1 MIFIGFAIVLRRFI
15 VYSLILTRIVIL
27 DPNIFS
33 FSDLFAF
40 VTLYLAS
47 TLSWHTKIWSQ
58 HVFQILLLPFHR
70 FLLVGYVINGLL
82 VTWWHDLS
90 WTKYFFVLYNIF
102 IIIQIYQTHVGL
114 HDTIIYDFMSL
125 LLQINW
131 WKSSWVLSLKYLSMS
146 WRVSI
151 RVIYVI
157 T

>member
-1 MIFIGFAIVLRRFI
+1 MSFRGCYTNIKTRIVIFIGFAIVLRRFI

-114 HDTIIYDFMSL
+114 IR
-125 LLQINW
+125 
-131 WKSSWVLSLKYLSMS
+131 LSMIS
-146 WRVSI
+146 CHYCCRLIDENLVGF
-151 RVIYVI
+151 YL
-157 T
+157 

>member
-1 MIFIGFAIVLRRFI
+1 MIFIGFAIVLRRLI

-114 HDTIIYDFMSL
+114 HRDEMCIRSTSIYDFMWL
-125 LLQINW
+125 LLQIDW
-131 WKSSWVLSLKYLSMS
+131 WKSSLVLSSKYLST
-146 WRVSI
+146 I
-151 RVIYVI
+151 
-157 T
+157 

>member
-1 MIFIGFAIVLRRFI
+1 M
-15 VYSLILTRIVIL
+15 TRIVIL
-27 DPNIFS
+27 DPKIFS

-102 IIIQIYQTHVGL
+102 IIIQIYQTHVVLHG

>member
-1 MIFIGFAIVLRRFI
+1 MPLFLDAL
-15 VYSLILTRIVIL
+15 LTRIVIL
-27 DPNIFS
+27 DPNIS
-33 FSDLFAF
+33 NFSDRFGF

-58 HVFQILLLPFHR
+58 HVFQILLLLFHR

-102 IIIQIYQTHVGL
+102 IIIQIYQTHVDL
-114 HDTIIYDFMSL
+114 HSHALCSTIIYDFMWS

-131 WKSSWVLSLKYLSMS
+131 CKSSLVLSTKYLSMS
-146 WRVSI
+146 WRVSM